1 MAIQYGESYLM
12 QKKRKITLKI
22 KITIFL
28 VKLFAILCITIGS
41 LLVFT
46 IFLAPVGFF
55 MIPIGI
61 ALYVHIPKYMNKV
74 LQRKMLLLDHKN

>member
-1 MAIQYGESYLM
+1 MM
-12 QKKRKITLKI
+12 QKKRKINLKI
-22 KITIFL
+22 KITIFF

-46 IFLAPVGFF
+46 IFFAPIGFF

-61 ALYVHIPKYMNKV
+61 ALYVHIPKYLNKV
-74 LQRKMLLLDHKN
+74 LKRKMLLLDPENNLDHKN